1 MNSMSLSKDDIETI
15 LINLNASKED
25 LCNRGLWNIAE
36 EYQQLIYKILV
47 NFADT
52 LGEKVNEYVTEL
64 SPVSKESINHSC
76 DETMKEE
83 IRKAPTEPEQ
93 KWISV
98 SEKLPKPY
106 EDVLVC
112 NPVGDMKVIDG
123 CYSTEIPGEWMWF
136 TTNWRFG
143 EVIAWMPLPEPYKE
157 AMR

>member
-64 SPVSKESINHSC
+64 SPVSKESINDNS
-76 DETMKEE
+76 DVTMKEE
-83 IRKAPTEPEQ
+83 IRNAAAGIHQVYTKLLEAGFNSNTAINIMIAM
-93 KWISV
+93 ISV
-98 SEKLPKPY
+98 PK
-106 EDVLVC
+106 
-112 NPVGDMKVIDG
+112 I
-123 CYSTEIPGEWMWF
+123 
-136 TTNWRFG
+136 
-143 EVIAWMPLPEPYKE
+143 
-157 AMR
+157 